1 MYWDKTQDPQLAGIY
16 FYLNRTAERVIGAGA
31 SGIIAMVADSSI
43 ADKRGKVHEI
53 TKPGDIT
60 KTLGTSKSHVELTML
75 GGANKL
81 IIYVR
86 NELETTADAL
96 EHLSAYYFDAFA
108 LGYDAEKEDADAI
121 KAWREALRLEG
132 KSYVGFAGADD
143 SVADDAGVQAV
154 FATAKHNDLAYV
166 GFGGVD
172 EQGNVYSGGEIAAYL
187 AGVQGSRGLAEGSLT
202 RYAIPFLVDVKRRLN
217 KEQREAYLTA
227 GIIVPIHNGQ
237 EVVVDKAITSDATGF
252 AKGKLR
258 IAYNAAVYQE
268 AIQFAIDNEF
278 IGKINNDDA
287 GQAVLLAAINE
298 FNDNLI
304 SARVL
309 TPGTQTQLHPDFD
322 SVGEN
327 VYLLTRGEFIDAVE
341 KVFFEFV
348 AQQTNQGG
356 AA

>member
-16 FYLNRTAERVIGAGA
+16 FYLNRTAERIISAGA
-31 SGIIAMVADSSI
+31 NGIIAMVADSSL
-43 ADKRGKVHEI
+43 ADKRGAVYEI
-53 TKPGDIT
+53 TKPGDIA
-60 KTLGTSKSHVELTML
+60 KTLGTAKSHAEFTML

-86 NELETTADAL
+86 ETEESTAEAL
-96 EHLSAYYFDAFA
+96 ENLTAYYFDAFA
-108 LGYDAEKEDADAI
+108 LGYDAVKADADAI
-121 KAWREALRLEG
+121 KQWRDALVDEG
-132 KSYVGFAGADD
+132 KSYVGFAGATDA
-143 SVADDAGVQAV
+143 VADDAAVQAV

-187 AGVQGSRGLAEGSLT
+187 AGVQGARGLAEGSLT
-202 RYAIPFLVDVKRRLN
+202 RFAIPFLVDVKRRLN

-237 EVVVDKAITSDATGF
+237 EVVVDKAITSDSTGF

-268 AIQFAIDNEF
+268 AVQFAIDNEF

-287 GQAVLLAAINE
+287 GRDVLLAAINK
-298 FNDNLI
+298 FNDTLI
-304 SARVL
+304 AARVL
-309 TPGTQTQLHPDFD
+309 TPGTQTRLHPDFD

-327 VYLLTRGEFIDAVE
+327 VYLMTRGEFIDAVE
-341 KVFFEFV
+341 KIFFEFV
-348 AQQTNQGG
+348 AQASQGG

>member
-1 MYWDKTQDPQLAGIY
+1 MYWDKTQDPLLAGIY
-16 FYLNRTAERVIGAGA
+16 FYLNRTAERIIGTGA
-31 SGIIAMVADSSI
+31 NGIIAMVADSSL
-43 ADKRGKVHEI
+43 ADKRGAVYEI
-53 TKPGDIT
+53 TKPGDIA
-60 KTLGTSKSHVELTML
+60 KTLGTAKSHAELTMI

-86 NELETTADAL
+86 ETEESTADAL
-96 EHLSAYYFDAFA
+96 ANLTAYYFDAFA
-108 LGYDAEKEDADAI
+108 LGYDAVKADADAI
-121 KAWREALRLEG
+121 KAWRTALVDEG
-132 KSYVGFAGADD
+132 KSYVGFAGATDA
-143 SVADDAGVQAV
+143 VVDDAGVQAV

-202 RYAIPFLVDVKRRLN
+202 RFAIPFLVDVKRRLN

-287 GQAVLLAAINE
+287 GQAVLLSALNK
-298 FNDNLI
+298 FNDTMI
-304 SARVL
+304 AERVL
-309 TPGTQTQLHPDFD
+309 TPNTQTILHPDFD
-322 SVGEN
+322 SEGEQ
-327 VYLLTRGEFIDAVE
+327 VFLLTSGEFIDAVE
-341 KVFFEFV
+341 QVFFEFV
-348 AQQTNQGG
+348 AQASQGG

>member
-16 FYLNRTAERVIGAGA
+16 FFLNRTAERVIGAGA
-31 SGIIAMVADSSI
+31 NGVIAMVADSSI
-43 ADKRGKVHEI
+43 VDKRGAVHEV
-53 TKPGDIT
+53 TKPGDIA
-60 KTLGTSKSHVELTML
+60 KVLGTSKSHAELTML

-86 NELETTADAL
+86 NDAETTADAL
-96 EHLSAYYFDAFA
+96 ENLKAYYFDAFA
-108 LGYDAEKEDADAI
+108 LGYDAEKADADAV
-121 KAWREALRLEG
+121 KAWREALEDEG
-132 KSYVGFAGADD
+132 KSFVGFAGADA

-172 EQGNVYSGGEIAAYL
+172 EQGNEYSGGEIAAYL

-202 RYAIPFLVDVKRRLN
+202 RFAIPFLVDVKRRLD
-217 KEQREAYLTA
+217 KAAREAYLTA

-278 IGKINNDDA
+278 IGKINNDA
-287 GQAVLLAAINE
+287 MGQAVLLAAINK
-298 FNDNLI
+298 FNDAMI
-304 SARVL
+304 DARVL
-309 TPGTQTQLHPDFD
+309 TPGTQTALHPDFE
-322 SVGEN
+322 SVGDR

-341 KVFFEFV
+341 QVFFEFV
-348 AQQTNQGG
+348 AQVSQGG